1 MIKKTDTD
9 DFFLFKLGQGVKFR
23 QHPLLKLVIV
33 ERLFAE
39 FLDANKP
46 RRIMY
51 ACKDLRA
58 GEVKLHA
65 QQTLA
70 PWVETQKTQSSSTT
84 NMIGET

>member
-9 DFFLFKLGQGVKFR
+9 SFFLFKLGQGVKFR
-23 QHPLLKLVIV
+23 QHPKLKLVIV

-51 ACKDLRA
+51 ACKDLRV
-58 GEVKLHA
+58 GVVKLHP

-70 PWVETQKTQSSSTT
+70 PWTETQKTESSNIK